1 MNFQIMISLNFIVA
15 PQNKKQKNKQKETF
29 CNIYSSIKLC
39 FDQRFGYIS
48 FAGSYCCALWVHTKL
63 LNFVFLGKYCNSG
76 LSYPVK
82 LLEPEVTLSQSYNVK
97 RMSSCLFLAV
107 FMAGTYLYTLLFR
120 SIRTFRYSYFYSL
133 KSLLTL
139 EK

>member
-1 MNFQIMISLNFIVA
+1 MIFHICSHRISKKPSGTKWLNTILKNSSTSLSEELHEFSDYDFIDLHCS
-15 PQNKKQKNKQKETF
+15 PKKQKQKETF

-76 LSYPVK
+76 LK
-82 LLEPEVTLSQSYNVK
+82 LPSE
-97 RMSSCLFLAV
+97 
-107 FMAGTYLYTLLFR
+107 
-120 SIRTFRYSYFYSL
+120 TFRARSNFVPVL
-133 KSLLTL
+133 QC
-139 EK
+139 EKNE